1 MDALRSLTRTEA
13 QLRSRLLEVESYEIE
28 LDMTGLLDGNDLRSV
43 SRIRF
48 TCAEPGTSSFV
59 DLAAELVEATLNG
72 DLLNEA
78 LDSRISLPEL
88 AATNELV
95 VESVQRS
102 TDRGTAVHRSVDQAD
117 GEVYVWTSFEPDEA
131 RRAWA
136 CFDQPDLKAPHTFTV
151 LAPAAWTV
159 VSNSGGPE
167 VEEADEGVR
176 RWAFP
181 ATPPLSTYVPCVN
194 AGPFHERRET
204 RDGYALG
211 LFSRRS
217 LATFL
222 DRDAEELFGLT
233 AAGLAW
239 FGEQFAMPF
248 PQSSYDQVFVPD
260 LGGAMENYGCVTY
273 SDAFVY
279 RTQPSPLEREERAE
293 VLLHEM
299 AHMWF
304 GDIVTMRWWDDLWLN
319 EAFAEWACYWAAS
332 RATEFVDAWASFCA
346 DAKLD
351 AYSTDRGPTS
361 HPIRQAAPDV
371 AVAAAG
377 FDMITYIKG
386 ASVLKQLAAYVG
398 ERAFVSGLRS
408 HFAKHAW
415 GNATLDDLM
424 SSLSEASGRELSGWT
439 DQWLDTAG
447 SDLLVLEPGDDVS
460 VVTATSPDGGDPR
473 PHRLGV
479 GVYDRAGNG
488 LALRDLHDVELL
500 GESTPLPDV
509 RGADV
514 LLVNDDDHTFA
525 AVRPDPA
532 SLGQLLESAA
542 DLPTAV
548 GRAVAF
554 STVWDMLMTGEVS
567 AADLV
572 GCANR
577 LLVAETTESV
587 IEPFLRH
594 TLAAAE
600 LWAPDAQRDDL
611 LSSVADG
618 CLRLADHGGSRRLVA
633 LRSLARSAVTAAQLS
648 ALQDALGDDVD
659 LGWRA
664 QMRFAALGR
673 FDGDAVAALRERDPD
688 PDVWVRVLAVDAAR
702 PDPAGKDAAW
712 ATVFEKHKVPVGSL
726 RELSSALWQPSQGEL
741 LAPYA
746 GRYLEALPALGRAGM
761 IVAMSTA
768 SMMFPVVG
776 ADDVFVRQVKEA
788 AEREDVSPVVRGRV
802 LERTD
807 QLTRMLRSRR
817 WA

>member
-1 MDALRSLTRTEA
+1 MDALRSLTQEEA
-13 QLRSRLLEVESYEIE
+13 QQRGRLLEVESYDLEV
-28 LDMTGLLDGNDLRSV
+28 DMTRLQDGHELRSV
-43 SRIRF
+43 STIRF
-48 TCAEPGTSSFV
+48 SCAEPGASSFV
-59 DLAAELVEATLNG
+59 DLAAELVRATLNG
-72 DLLNEA
+72 EPLTEASDARMVLPDLA
-78 LDSRISLPEL
+78 Q
-88 AATNELV
+88 ANELV

-102 TDRGTAVHRSVDQAD
+102 TDQGTAVHRSVDQAD

-159 VSNSGGPE
+159 VSNSGDPE
-167 VEEADEGVR
+167 VREAGDEVR

-181 ATPPLSTYVPCVN
+181 ATPPLSTYVPCVQ

-204 RDGYALG
+204 RDGYELG
-211 LFSRRS
+211 LFSRKS

-222 DRDAEELFGLT
+222 DRDADELFGLT

-260 LGGAMENYGCVTY
+260 MGGAMENYGCVTY

-279 RTQPSPLEREERAE
+279 RTQPSPLQREMRAE

-346 DAKLD
+346 LEKLD
-351 AYSTDRGPTS
+351 AYSVDRGPMS

-371 AVAAAG
+371 AVATAG
-377 FDMITYIKG
+377 FDTITYVKG
-386 ASVLKQLAAYVG
+386 AAVLKQLAAYVG
-398 ERAFVSGLRS
+398 EEAFVSGLRR
-408 HFAKHAW
+408 HFVKHAW

-424 SSLSEASGRELSGWT
+424 GSLSEASGRSLSHWT
-439 DQWLDTAG
+439 GQWLDTAG
-447 SDLLVLEPGDDVS
+447 SDVLAVESRDDVS
-460 VVTATSPDGGDPR
+460 VLTATAPDGGDPR

-479 GVYDRAGNG
+479 GVYDRAEHG
-488 LALRDLHDVELL
+488 LVLRDQLDVEVV
-500 GESTPLPDV
+500 GKSTKLPDM
-509 RGADV
+509 RKADL

-532 SLGQLLESAA
+532 SVRQLLEAPA

-554 STVWDMLMTGEVS
+554 NTMWDMLMTGDVS
-567 AADLV
+567 AADFV

-577 LLVAETTESV
+577 LLVKETTESV
-587 IEPFLRH
+587 IEPFLSY
-594 TLAAAE
+594 TVAAAE
-600 LWAPDAQRDDL
+600 LWAPDAQRDSL

-618 CLRLADHGGSRRLVA
+618 CLTLAEHGGVRRLVA
-633 LRSLARSAVTAAQLS
+633 LRSLARSAVTDDQLTALRDAA
-648 ALQDALGDDVD
+648 GDDVD

-664 QMRFAALGR
+664 LVRFAALDR
-673 FDGDAVAALRERDPD
+673 YDGDAVAALRERDPD
-688 PDVWVRVLAVDAAR
+688 PDVWVRVLAVEAAR
-702 PDPAGKDAAW
+702 PETAGKDAAW
-712 ATVFEKHKVPVGSL
+712 QAIFDQHKVPVGSL
-726 RELSSALWQPSQGEL
+726 YALCRAFWQPSQGEL

-746 GRYLEALPALGRAGM
+746 DRYLESLPALGRAGM

-768 SMMFPVVG
+768 NGMFPVVG
-776 ADDVFVRQVKEA
+776 GDPAFVKRL
-788 AEREDVSPVVRGRV
+788 EDSVEGGNVSPVVRGRV
-802 LERTD
+802 LEGCD
-807 QLTRMLRSRR
+807 GLTRMLGSRGR
-817 WA
+817 